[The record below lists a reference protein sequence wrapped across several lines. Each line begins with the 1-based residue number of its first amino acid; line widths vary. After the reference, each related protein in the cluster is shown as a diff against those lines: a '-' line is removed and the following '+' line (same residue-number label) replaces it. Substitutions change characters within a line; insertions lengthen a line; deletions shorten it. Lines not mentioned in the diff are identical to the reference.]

1 MEEHYNKS
9 TKKEAEFI
17 RACEEY
23 QDALFRYSFFKIS
36 DRETAKDLVADTFMK
51 VWSYMARGGEIENI
65 RAFFYRTLNNLIID
79 EYRRKKPISLS
90 KLSEAGFDPV
100 FEDPHDTIDQ
110 LDGERAIKM
119 LNRIPEEYKDVI
131 MMKYVE
137 ELTLKEI
144 GEIIGSSEN
153 AVAVKIH
160 RGIKKMKDIWNKVR
174 PESDSDT
181 RSEKNKE

>member
-1 MEEHYNKS
+1 MIAGIIRRTVWKS
-9 TKKEAEFI
+9 IITKAQK
-17 RACEEY
+17 R
-23 QDALFRYSFFKIS
+23 
-36 DRETAKDLVADTFMK
+36 
-51 VWSYMARGGEIENI
+51 
-65 RAFFYRTLNNLIID
+65 
-79 EYRRKKPISLS
+79 KPISLS

-181 RSEKNKE
+181 RSEKN